1 MKQKH
6 KRFLT
11 RALALGMTLC
21 LSVQM
26 LPVEALAV
34 ESQVAQTDSEIED
47 LQNKIA
53 DLEQQ
58 VEDLLGRPLEEVY
71 ETSPDSDVDPWDAY
85 ETDEVSSVLM
95 SIDDVLAITE
105 EVTEE
110 KTLSEGLATIGASAF
125 FNCQEDIDAI
135 YELSDIAEITWWHAG
150 AVDIVP
156 KGISKAKGIDEM
168 LRHWGVSLEESLAI
182 GDGENDVDMLRHC
195 AIGVA
200 MGNAANITKEAA
212 DYVTDDIDE
221 DGLYNALKHFELI

>member
-110 KTLSEGLATIGASAF
+110 KTLSEGLADLVT
-125 FNCQEDIDAI
+125 E
-135 YELSDIAEITWWHAG
+135 
-150 AVDIVP
+150 
-156 KGISKAKGIDEM
+156 
-168 LRHWGVSLEESLAI
+168 
-182 GDGENDVDMLRHC
+182 
-195 AIGVA
+195 
-200 MGNAANITKEAA
+200 
-212 DYVTDDIDE
+212 DYVV
-221 DGLYNALKHFELI
+221 DGVKHGTFTVDAETQTLTLYTPDTSIKTA